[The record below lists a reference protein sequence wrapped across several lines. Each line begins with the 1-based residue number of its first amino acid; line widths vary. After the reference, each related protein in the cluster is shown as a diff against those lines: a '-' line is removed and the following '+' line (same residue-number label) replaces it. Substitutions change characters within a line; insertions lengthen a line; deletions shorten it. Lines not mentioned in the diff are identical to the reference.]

1 MTVLRYFLRDRR
13 RSAFWW
19 ALGFFALAAFTCAF
33 YPSIKGQQDLDQV
46 VKDLPPAVQ
55 AMFGFESGISLSSAP
70 GYLQARMFASLY
82 PILLLVLAI
91 GTGAGAIGGNEEDG
105 GLELLLSNPISRLRV
120 QVERFLG
127 LGLVVVVQG
136 VLFCAVLLPLAALF
150 GALEGVSLGGLLAA
164 TAGGITLALLH
175 GSVAFTVGAW
185 TGRRG
190 VAIGVASAVAAAGYL
205 AQGLLA
211 ATDVPDAV
219 RDLTPWYWFL
229 HENLLAKGPNV
240 SAWLPALIV
249 SCVVAAASVPR
260 FLSRDLR

>member
-13 RSAFWW
+13 KSAFWW

-91 GTGAGAIGGNEEDG
+91 GTGAGAIGGAEEDG

-120 QVERFLG
+120 QFERFLG
-127 LGLVVVVQG
+127 LAIVVSAQG
-136 VLFCAVLLPLAALF
+136 ALFCALLLPLAALF
-150 GALEGVSLGGLLAA
+150 GALDGVSMGGLLTA
-164 TAGGITLALLH
+164 TAGGIALALLH
-175 GSVAFTVGAW
+175 GSLAFATGCW
-185 TGRRG
+185 TGRRSI
-190 VAIGVASAVAAAGYL
+190 AIGVASAVAAGGYL

-211 ATDVPDAV
+211 AADVPDAI

-240 SAWLPALIV
+240 SAWLPALV
-249 SCVVAAASVPR
+249 LSCLVAAASVPR

>member
-13 RSAFWW
+13 KSAFWW

-120 QVERFLG
+120 QAEQFSG
-127 LGLVVVVQG
+127 LAVVVFVQG
-136 VLFCAVLLPLAALF
+136 LLFCAFLLPLAAAF
-150 GALEGVSLGGLLAA
+150 GALDGVSIAGLVAA
-164 TAGGITLALLH
+164 AAGGVTLALLH
-175 GSVAFTVGAW
+175 GSLAFAVGSW
-185 TGRRG
+185 TGRRSI
-190 VAIGVASAVAAAGYL
+190 AIGVSSAVAAAGYL

-211 ATDVPDAV
+211 ATDVPGAI
-219 RDLTPWYWFL
+219 RDLTPWYWLL
-229 HENLLAKGPNV
+229 HENLLARGPNL
-240 SAWLPALIV
+240 SSWLPALV
-249 SCVVAAASVPR
+249 ASFLVAAASTPR